1 MATEYVL
8 IRDDSAHWYVIP
20 EGRQEEFYK
29 WVDDEDGF
37 DIPEWIFE
45 VGGSPQLIKFK
56 EWRRE

>member
-8 IRDDSAHWYVIP
+8 IRDDDAHWYVIP
-20 EGRQEEFYK
+20 DGKQKAFYK
-29 WVDDEDGF
+29 WVDDLEMDV
-37 DIPEWIFE
+37 PEWIFE